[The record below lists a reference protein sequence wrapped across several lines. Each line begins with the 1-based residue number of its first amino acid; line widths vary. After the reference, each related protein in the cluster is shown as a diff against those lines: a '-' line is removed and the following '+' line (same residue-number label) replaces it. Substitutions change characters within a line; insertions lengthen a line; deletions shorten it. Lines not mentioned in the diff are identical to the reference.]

1 MNASVKDKLM
11 KTVEETIQEH
21 QMFDGVSKVIIA
33 FSAGPDSVCLLDA
46 LHNLYRGRINFE
58 LVYVNHG
65 LRPQSILRG
74 EERMVKDYAERYG
87 VKYKITSVKVK
98 KKGLGVEA
106 EARAA
111 RYNALLSHLEETG
124 TARIALGHNLDDFV
138 ETFLMNLLR
147 GSGMT
152 GLKSIPAKRLPFVRP
167 LLNCKKVDILK
178 YLKVR
183 RLKYATDRTN
193 RSLDYRRNLLRM
205 KVLPVLVRLNPD
217 IHETVRRE
225 CQIMTYDDEYL
236 WQEANRLYDEAANM
250 EEDCAILDI
259 NKLMRYNL
267 SVTVRVV
274 MKAIA
279 ELRGNLGGYESKHY
293 YAILS
298 LTNKEHSKKID
309 LPKGLYAQREYDKI
323 VIGRSR
329 PNGFLRIP
337 VDVHDRSTLIGD
349 VLLKTKVDETCNL
362 TPSTGNKEFFDID
375 ELRLPLYVRSAQP
388 GDVILTGVGRKK
400 LKKVFSEE
408 RIVPRKRGGT
418 LLLCDQ
424 AGILWVIGARRAARG
439 FVGDETKRT
448 LVVEYE
454 RVD

>member
-21 QMFDGVSKVIIA
+21 QMFDGVSRVIIA
-33 FSAGPDSVCLLDA
+33 FSAGPDSVCLLDT
-46 LHNLYRGRINFE
+46 LHSLYRGRIDFE

-65 LRPQSILRG
+65 MRPQSILRG

-87 VKYKITSVKVK
+87 VKYRITTVKVK

-111 RYNALLSHLEETG
+111 RYNALLSRLEETG
-124 TARIALGHNLDDFV
+124 ATRIALGHNLDDFV

-178 YLKVR
+178 YLRLR

-205 KVLPVLVRLNPD
+205 KVLPVLERLNPD

-236 WQEANRLYDEAANM
+236 CQEANRLYDVAADT

-279 ELRGNLGGYESKHY
+279 ELRGNLEGYESKHY
-293 YAILS
+293 YAIIS
-298 LTNKEHSKKID
+298 LTNKEHIKKID

-323 VIGRSR
+323 VIGRAR
-329 PNGFLRIP
+329 PTGFLRVP
-337 VDVHDRSTLIGD
+337 VDIHDRSTLIGD
-349 VLLKTKVDETCNL
+349 VLLKTRVDKACDLAE
-362 TPSTGNKEFFDID
+362 SAGNREFFDID
-375 ELRLPLYVRSAQP
+375 ELSLPLYVRNAKP
-388 GDVILTGVGRKK
+388 GDMIKTGVGRKK
-400 LKKVFSEE
+400 LKKVYSEE

-424 AGILWVIGARRAARG
+424 VGILWVIGVRRAARG
-439 FVGDETKRT
+439 FVGEETKRT

>member
-1 MNASVKDKLM
+1 MSALVKDKLM
-11 KTVEETIQEH
+11 MTVEETIQEH
-21 QMFDGVSKVIIA
+21 QMFEGVSSAIIG
-33 FSAGPDSVCLLDA
+33 FSAGPDSVCLLDT
-46 LHNLYRGRINFE
+46 LHNLYQGRIDFE

-65 LRPQSILRG
+65 MRPQSILRG
-74 EERMVKDYAERYG
+74 EERMVKKYAERYG
-87 VKYKITSVKVK
+87 VKYKVTAAKVK

-106 EARAA
+106 EARAV
-111 RYNALLSHLEETG
+111 RYNALLSRLEETG
-124 TARIALGHNLDDFV
+124 AARIALGHNLDDFV

-178 YLKVR
+178 YLKLR
-183 RLKYATDRTN
+183 RLKYATDRSN

-205 KVLPVLVRLNPD
+205 KVLPVLARLNPD

-225 CQIMTYDDEYL
+225 CQIMTYDDECL
-236 WQEANRLYDEAANM
+236 WQAANKLYDMVAKVEK
-250 EEDCAILDI
+250 DCAILDI

-267 SVTVRVV
+267 AVTVRLV

-279 ELRGNLGGYESKHY
+279 ELRGNLEGYESKHY
-293 YAILS
+293 YAIIS
-298 LTNKEHSKKID
+298 LTNKEHIKKID

-323 VIGRSR
+323 IIGRAR
-329 PNGFLRIP
+329 PSGFLRIP
-337 VDVHDRSTLIGD
+337 VDIHDRSTLIGD
-349 VLLKTKVDETCNL
+349 MLLKTRVKKSCNL
-362 TPSTGNKEFFDID
+362 AESTGNREFFDID
-375 ELRLPLYVRSAQP
+375 DLILPLYVRNAKP
-388 GDVILTGVGRKK
+388 GDVIETGVGRKK
-400 LKKVFSEE
+400 LKKVYSEK
-408 RIVPRKRGGT
+408 RIVPRKRGKT

-424 AGILWVIGARRAARG
+424 AGILWIIGIRRAARG
-439 FVGDETKRT
+439 FVVEKTKRT